1 MKNSIQCHVLFWIG
15 LVEMTV
21 NVSAQTWTSQTL
33 PNTQTMRSVYFI
45 NSNEGWAAGYNGII
59 HTTNSGLNWSSQIS
73 NYTERLLRIRF
84 VDANNGWAN
93 TGHKILR
100 TVNRGVSWNEMLG
113 IDLNAQIFRNAIF
126 PVSSTVAWTTAQIGG
141 GPRWFYRYT
150 ATSATTVTEQTFGLI
165 GSSVRLLDLWFFDQ
179 NNGWA
184 VGDYGQIWRITSASS
199 ESPGFTNQ
207 TNTDI
212 TQSTLNGVFFLDA
225 NNGWAVGDGG
235 TIIKTTNGGTNWS
248 IIVSGKT
255 ENLNDVHFTDVNN
268 GCVVG
273 EGGLILITT
282 NGGVNWSTQ
291 ISGVTTTLWSVIYV
305 GSSPG
310 FIAGGDLS
318 ISGNGT
324 ILRTDNTLNAQWMSE
339 LPTATLNQNFPNPF
353 NRSTEISFY
362 VPHNGIVSLKVYDVL
377 GRQVAAL
384 VDEQLQTGNYTT
396 TFDASGLQNGI
407 YFYRLQ
413 TTGFNQTR
421 KLFLQ
426 K

>member
-1 MKNSIQCHVLFWIG
+1 MRNNIQCHVLFCIV

-33 PNTQTMRSVYFI
+33 PNTQTMRSIYFI
-45 NSNEGWAAGYNGII
+45 NSNEGWAAGYDGII

-73 NYTERLLRIRF
+73 NYPERLLRIRF
-84 VDANNGWAN
+84 VGANYGWAN
-93 TGHKILR
+93 TGHKVLR
-100 TVNRGVSWNEMLG
+100 TVN
-113 IDLNAQIFRNAIF
+113 
-126 PVSSTVAWTTAQIGG
+126 
-141 GPRWFYRYT
+141 
-150 ATSATTVTEQTFGLI
+150 
-165 GSSVRLLDLWFFDQ
+165 
-179 NNGWA
+179 
-184 VGDYGQIWRITSASS
+184 
-199 ESPGFTNQ
+199 
-207 TNTDI
+207 
-212 TQSTLNGVFFLDA
+212 
-225 NNGWAVGDGG
+225 
-235 TIIKTTNGGTNWS
+235 
-248 IIVSGKT
+248 
-255 ENLNDVHFTDVNN
+255 
-268 GCVVG
+268 
-273 EGGLILITT
+273 
-282 NGGVNWSTQ
+282 GGVTWSTQ
-291 ISGVTTTLWSVIYV
+291 TSGVTTTLWSVIYV

-396 TFDASGLQNGI
+396 TFDASGLQNGM

-413 TTGFNQTR
+413 TMGFNQTR